1 MTTMLRINGSAQGEL
16 LDQTVMEH
24 WGLELPS
31 SGHDAHFGAQGR
43 GQPGAVLRY
52 SARLGEQMQAQRLLR
67 SNALEAGQVLIDTG
81 RQVAATGERVAATLE
96 RVRAARRG
104 FQAPDETVGL
114 LPSVLAHD
122 LKSPIVTLA
131 GYMAYLQKHEHA
143 QLSERGQSFLSTCGD
158 LLRQMQDQINCLT
171 KLAQTKQAPTATGP
185 LQLSTI
191 ADDALSRVEQLVT
204 DSDAEV
210 TVGELPS
217 VRGDRAQ
224 LTTLFQNLIQNACKY
239 VPPTRAPDIRISAER
254 EGAWIRVRVR
264 DNGIGVPPSMHLDIF
279 RMGVRAHA
287 EAGYEGTGLGL
298 ALCARIAQEHGG
310 SIGVVS
316 DPELGDGSTFWVLL
330 KSVVAPCSKDADKL
344 GESAADGV

>member
-1 MTTMLRINGSAQGEL
+1 MTTMLSINGSTQGEL
-16 LDQTVMEH
+16 NDQSVLEQ

-31 SGHDAHFGAQGR
+31 AGNDIQFGVRRSA
-43 GQPGAVLRY
+43 QPGDVLRY
-52 SARLGEQMQAQRLLR
+52 SVRLGEQRQAQRALR
-67 SNALEAGQVLIDTG
+67 ADALEAGQVLIDTG

-96 RVRAARRG
+96 RVRAVRRG

-143 QLSERGQSFLSTCGD
+143 QLSEQGQSFLSTCGD
-158 LLRQMQDQINCLT
+158 LLRQMQNQINCLT
-171 KLAQTKQAPTATGP
+171 KLAQTKQGPTATGP

-204 DSDAEV
+204 DSDARV

-310 SIGVVS
+310 SIGVES